1 MRTKKNKKFKRK
13 AGSRDSF
20 LSTKV
25 SLRQLSQV
33 GLSQDETDKIF
44 RELASIKIQDRFNEK
59 YLQRCKRLLNV
70 ISIRDLEMFNNSFI
84 YFIDSINTTY
94 EFDDK
99 KTPGYLLNIKPMVKD
114 AIRQSNM
121 LLALKRNDD
130 LLKEMFKKAGYNKL
144 GKTIVTSIH
153 NIRNSIVLIQNYKN
167 IALDDYRGAELGV
180 ETQPSV
186 RNTTSRRVDSII
198 RPPRTIRA
206 QAMTRRIRS
215 K

>member
-1 MRTKKNKKFKRK
+1 MKTKKNKKIKDK
-13 AGSRDSF
+13 AGSRNSF

-70 ISIRDLEMFNNSFI
+70 ISIRELEMFNNSFM

-99 KTPGYLLNIKPMVKD
+99 KTPGYLLNIKPMVED

-121 LLALKRNDD
+121 LLGLKRNND
-130 LLKEMFKKAGYNKL
+130 LLKKMFKKAGYNKL
-144 GKTIVTSIH
+144 CITIVTSIH

-167 IALDDYRGAELGV
+167 IVIDDYRGAKLGI
-180 ETQPSV
+180 EPQPSV
-186 RNTTSRRVDSII
+186 RNTTTRKVDSII
-198 RPPRTIRA
+198 KPPRTIRG
-206 QAMTRRIRS
+206 QVMTRKTRS
-215 K
+215 I

>member
-1 MRTKKNKKFKRK
+1 MKTKKNKKYKRK
-13 AGSRDSF
+13 AGSRNSF

-121 LLALKRNDD
+121 LLGLKRNDD

-144 GKTIVTSIH
+144 CITIVTSIH
-153 NIRNSIVLIQNYKN
+153 NIRNSIVLIQNYKDIVLN
-167 IALDDYRGAELGV
+167 DYRGAELGV

-198 RPPRTIRA
+198 RLPRTIRA